1 LPLFEYSGLDNQ
13 GRKKSGMIEGPGR
26 NAVTQQLR
34 SQGIYPTE
42 LRETRSQRGRRLSF
56 RFGSGRRKL
65 PAGELAAATRQM
77 ATLLGA
83 GLALDDALNTVT
95 EQAEQPLLARTFASI
110 REEVVTGETLHK
122 ALASHRQIFPDLFIN
137 MIQVGEDSGT
147 LDQTMHRLADFL
159 ENQAR
164 MRSRIQA
171 ALAYPLLMTLVGSGV
186 LVFLFVFVVPKITSM
201 LDELEQ
207 ALPWPTLLLI
217 TLTDFLAKW
226 WWLLGLLLM
235 LALVAM
241 QRYRNTERGRV
252 RTDAMALRIP
262 LVGRLQLLIATARFA
277 RTLGTLQES
286 GVPLLKALDI
296 SRNLLT
302 NRVLNQAVETATRS
316 VQEGGSLAASLK
328 QSAVFPPMLAQ
339 VTAAGEKSGQLE
351 DMLFRVADTYEHQTD
366 LTITSML
373 SLLEP
378 LMILVMGGIVGFVV
392 LAILLPIFQASQGF
406 G

>member
-1 LPLFEYSGLDNQ
+1 MPLFEYSGLDNQ
-13 GRKKSGMIEGPGR
+13 GRKKSGMIDGPGR
-26 NAVTQQLR
+26 KAVTQQLR
-34 SQGIYPTE
+34 SQGIYPTD
-42 LRETRSQRGRRLSF
+42 LRETRTQRSRRLSL
-56 RFGSGRRKL
+56 RFSPARRKL

-77 ATLLGA
+77 ATLIGA
-83 GLALDDALNTVT
+83 GLALDDALNTVS
-95 EQAEQPLLARTFASI
+95 QQSDQPLLGRTFASI
-110 REEVVTGETLHK
+110 REDVVQGETLHK
-122 ALASHRQIFPDLFIN
+122 ALAAHRQIFPDLFIN

-171 ALAYPLLMTLVGSGV
+171 ALAYPLLMTVVGSGV
-186 LVFLFVFVVPKITSM
+186 LVFLFVFVVPKITGM

-217 TLTDFLAKW
+217 TITDFLARW
-226 WWLLGLLLM
+226 WWLLALLLI
-235 LALVAM
+235 AGLVALK
-241 QRYRNTERGRV
+241 RYRDSERGRL
-252 RTDAMALRIP
+252 RTDALALRAP
-262 LVGRLQLLIATARFA
+262 LFGRLQLLIATARFS
-277 RTLGTLQES
+277 RTLGTLLES
-286 GVPLLKALDI
+286 GVPLLRALEI

-302 NRVLNQAVETATRS
+302 NRVLNEAIETATRS
-316 VQEGGSLAASLK
+316 VQEGGSLAAALK

-366 LTITSML
+366 LSITSML

-378 LMILVMGGIVGFVV
+378 LMILFMGGIVGFVV

>member
-1 LPLFEYSGLDNQ
+1 MPLFEYSGLDNQ
-13 GRKKSGMIEGPGR
+13 GRKKTGIIDGPGR
-26 NAVTQQLR
+26 KAVSQQLR

-42 LRETRSQRGRRLSF
+42 LRESRTQRGRRLSLG
-56 RFGSGRRKL
+56 FGGPRRKL

-95 EQAEQPLLARTFASI
+95 EQTDQPLLARTFASI
-110 REEVVTGETLHK
+110 REDVVQGETLHQ

-186 LVFLFVFVVPKITSM
+186 LVFLFVFVIPKITGM

-207 ALPWPTLLLI
+207 ALPWPTLMLI
-217 TLTDFLAKW
+217 TLTDFLARW
-226 WWLLGLLLM
+226 WWVLGLLLIAALFALKRYRDTEPGRHRM
-235 LALVAM
+235 DTLALRA
-241 QRYRNTERGRV
+241 
-252 RTDAMALRIP
+252 P
-262 LVGRLQLLIATARFA
+262 LFGRLQLLIATARFA

-296 SRNLLT
+296 SRSLLT
-302 NRVLNQAVETATRS
+302 NRVLNEAVETATRA

-328 QSAVFPPMLAQ
+328 QTAVFPPMLAQ
-339 VTAAGEKSGQLE
+339 VAAAGEKSGQLE

-366 LTITSML
+366 LSITSML

-378 LMILVMGGIVGFVV
+378 LMILLMGGIVGFVV
-392 LAILLPIFQASQGF
+392 LAIMLPIFQASQGF

>member
-1 LPLFEYSGLDNQ
+1 MPLFEYSGLDHQ
-13 GRKKSGMIEGPGR
+13 GRKKSGMIDGPGR
-26 NAVTQQLR
+26 KAVTVQLR

-42 LRETRSQRGRRLSF
+42 LRETRTQRSRRLSLKF
-56 RFGSGRRKL
+56 TGRRKL
-65 PAGELAAATRQM
+65 PPGELAAATRQM

-83 GLALDDALNTVT
+83 GLALDDALGTVS
-95 EQAEQPLLARTFASI
+95 EQSDQPLLARTFASV
-110 REEVVTGETLHK
+110 RNEVVQGETLHR
-122 ALASHRQIFPDLFIN
+122 ALAGQQQIFPDLFIN

-186 LVFLFVFVVPKITSM
+186 LVFLFVFVVPKITGM

-217 TLTDFLAKW
+217 TVTDFLASW
-226 WWLLGLLLM
+226 WWLLGLLLIGAL
-235 LALVAM
+235 LAL
-241 QRYRNTERGRV
+241 QRYRNSERGRL
-252 RTDAMALRIP
+252 RTDALILRTP
-262 LVGRLQLLIATARFA
+262 LLGRLQLLVATARFA
-277 RTLGTLQES
+277 RTLGTLLES

-296 SRNLLT
+296 SRKLLT
-302 NRVLNQAVETATRS
+302 NRVLNEAVETATRS
-316 VQEGGSLAASLK
+316 VKEGGSLAASLK
-328 QSAVFPPMLAQ
+328 ETAVFPPMLAQ
-339 VTAAGEKSGQLE
+339 VAAAGEKSGQLE

-366 LTITSML
+366 LSITSML

-406 G
+406 